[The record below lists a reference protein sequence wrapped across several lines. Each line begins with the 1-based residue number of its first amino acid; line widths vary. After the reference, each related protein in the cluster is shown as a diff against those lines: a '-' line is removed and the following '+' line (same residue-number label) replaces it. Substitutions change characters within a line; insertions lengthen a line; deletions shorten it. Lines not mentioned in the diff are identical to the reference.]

1 MEEIFMNNFRFLKE
15 CGRDLQTLYMSSCK
29 FVNGEVIIAVAEN
42 CPKLKGTKIVQFF
55 YLINIYSCV

>member
-1 MEEIFMNNFRFLKE
+1 MEEIFMYNFRFLKE

-55 YLINIYSCV
+55 LND